1 MRRSVWV
8 VFAVGS
14 IAALVV
20 PFGCNDNEVEPETD
34 FTISGTVTSVESGDP
49 IEGVVVF
56 VMERTTD
63 TRSVAETNSD
73 GEFALSVD
81 QGAYDIGYLADD
93 YVTEYYGPIVADGQ
107 VQVDESLESSAGMD
121 ASRLYGKVIDTD
133 GEPVSGWTV
142 RMFSSVADSGE
153 TASTETVTDAAGEFE
168 LTVNGEVLF
177 DLDFVSPAADTE
189 FVDIVKLDKPCY
201 VKFIVGTGYRNVR
214 RHDWSDGDPGEVVVD
229 STALGGDIFSYV
241 TIGEDLHE
249 CYTDGSLRVNA
260 GNMVVYT
267 NAEYPDPSYTYKV
280 NVYVRDDGWRPI
292 YDYAVHYNWD
302 VFHCSFCCIQFTDES
317 HDTYT
322 LSVLT
327 NGWKRVNYNSDAP
340 TITRVR
346 MLGP

>member
-1 MRRSVWV
+1 
-8 VFAVGS
+8 
-14 IAALVV
+14 
-20 PFGCNDNEVEPETD
+20 
-34 FTISGTVTSVESGDP
+34 
-49 IEGVVVF
+49 
-56 VMERTTD
+56 
-63 TRSVAETNSD
+63 
-73 GEFALSVD
+73 
-81 QGAYDIGYLADD
+81 
-93 YVTEYYGPIVADGQ
+93 
-107 VQVDESLESSAGMD
+107 MD

-177 DLDFVSPAADTE
+177 DLDFVSPAADT
-189 FVDIVKLDKPCY
+189 
-201 VKFIVGTGYRNVR
+201 
-214 RHDWSDGDPGEVVVD
+214 
-229 STALGGDIFSYV
+229 
-241 TIGEDLHE
+241 DLHE